1 MTGDEGQG
9 PGSDA
14 GPLSLSPEGAT
25 ATSRAIAS
33 GRHRAGCGNIRGRV
47 GL

>member
-33 GRHRAGCGNIRGRV
+33 GRHYRV
-47 GL
+47 GTPPRGLR